1 MTVLD
6 CSLYWTAHC
15 SMFEVNDHTILEGA
29 TNEYMK
35 QLFTLAASNILDSPS
50 GKKLLYTVKVLTL

>member
-1 MTVLD
+1 
-6 CSLYWTAHC
+6 
-15 SMFEVNDHTILEGA
+15 MFEVNDHTILEGA

-50 GKKLLYTVKVLTL
+50 GKILLYTVKVLTLWIIILM

>member
-1 MTVLD
+1 M
-6 CSLYWTAHC
+6 
-15 SMFEVNDHTILEGA
+15 NDHTILEGA

-50 GKKLLYTVKVLTL
+50 GKIPPLLFIVIYLTSRAFC